1 MYKLCDMYV
10 DISNYMPCPCSHVD
24 GSMWIYFDVIF
35 DVLRR
40 TFLRAL
46 FAVVVVD
53 PGEYYYIIL

>member
-1 MYKLCDMYV
+1 
-10 DISNYMPCPCSHVD
+10 MPCPCSHVD

-35 DVLRR
+35 DVRR

-46 FAVVVVD
+46 FAVVVDDED